1 MSSSENGWFRS
12 LAVFFEDSSFGSVV
26 QGFQD
31 DIFTLSSYGNATDE
45 GKNRTLRIIF
55 LLFTQQNIEIPWWT
69 EKNYLFE
76 KMSILLCCLWK
87 KYV

>member
-45 GKNRTLRIIF
+45 GKNRTLCLNIF
-55 LLFTQQNIEIPWWT
+55 AF
-69 EKNYLFE
+69 
-76 KMSILLCCLWK
+76 
-87 KYV
+87 

>member
-45 GKNRTLRIIF
+45 GKKRTLRIIF
-55 LLFTQQNIEIPWWT
+55 LLFTQQNKEIP